1 MIELV
6 LESQG
11 KVLGIKVRKILSK
24 QDYTDVLVPHL
35 DYIVQEYGTARLL
48 FSIEGNVQ
56 AVVHNS
62 LWEPAGFGHK
72 HKDDIEKLAVVGE
85 ALWTEWG
92 QTLAAYLTKSE
103 VKTFSQ
109 GEWEK
114 AWLWI
119 IA

>member
-11 KVLGIKVRKILSK
+11 KVLGIKVRKMLSER
-24 QDYTDVLVPHL
+24 DYTDVLVPHL
-35 DYIVQEYGTARLL
+35 DYIDQEYGTARLL
-48 FSIEGNVQ
+48 FSMEGNVQ
-56 AVVHNS
+56 ALGPGS
-62 LWEPAGFGHK
+62 PWEPAGFGLK
-72 HKDDIEKLAVVGE
+72 HKDDIEKLAVVGVSQ
-85 ALWTEWG
+85 WTEWG
-92 QTLAAYLTKSE
+92 QTLAAHLAKSE

-114 AWLWI
+114 AWEWI